1 MRRLLILFLFV
12 SSIEGQAQGL
22 SIGVGFGPYI
32 RNRTG
37 TNVVSDSITVIAD
50 GSRSMINVYS
60 IFLEYQLNRNIQFR
74 SSINGTDHLIGFLMY
89 NSQATCQFCD
99 VVKGTVVG
107 SLNLNSVNTIAI
119 KIPVRAPIDLLVF
132 GGIRTNFN
140 FTRDE
145 PAISFRNGTRH
156 QGLAEAINN
165 MDKTIK
171 PVYFNSVIGLK
182 SDWRRLSLIFELDKN
197 IGQSITNELEM
208 FAQKYTFLNRTNTF
222 TLTLNYKVIPWKEKN
237 KNSQQALK

>member
-1 MRRLLILFLFV
+1 MRKLLILLLF
-12 SSIEGQAQGL
+12 ILEINAQAQQDL

-32 RNRTG
+32 RNNTG
-37 TNVVSDSITVIAD
+37 TNIVSDSITIIAD

-60 IFLEYQLNRNIQFR
+60 IFLEYQLNKNIQFR

-107 SLNLNSVNTIAI
+107 SFNLNSVSTVAI
-119 KIPVRAPIDLLVF
+119 KIPFRMPLDLLVF

-145 PAISFRNGTRH
+145 PDISFRNGTRH
-156 QGLAEAINN
+156 QGLAEAYNN
-165 MDKTIK
+165 MDKTVK
-171 PVYFNSVIGLK
+171 PVYFNSVIGMK
-182 SDWRRLSLIFELDKN
+182 SDWRRLSLVFELDKN

-208 FAQKYTFLNRTNTF
+208 FGQQYTFLNRTNTF
-222 TLTLNYKVIPWKEKN
+222 TITLNYKIIPWKN
-237 KNSQQALK
+237 KNSQQTLK